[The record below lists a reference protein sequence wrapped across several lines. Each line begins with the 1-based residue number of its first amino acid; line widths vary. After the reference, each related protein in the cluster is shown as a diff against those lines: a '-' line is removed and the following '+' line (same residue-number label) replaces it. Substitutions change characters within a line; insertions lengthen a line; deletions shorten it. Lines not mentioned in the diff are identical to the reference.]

1 MKIRIPGREVNK
13 TEVVNFI
20 WKTFI
25 MYPYLSILVMLSMY
39 ILQMYITSIIKSETD
54 EDIVL
59 EEN

>member
-1 MKIRIPGREVNK
+1 
-13 TEVVNFI
+13 
-20 WKTFI
+20 

-59 EEN
+59 DEN